1 MAFTV
6 WLPIAVLFVLL
17 FMKIPVA
24 FSLATSTLM
33 YFMLNPGSM
42 TTDMVVQNMISGTT
56 SFTYLAIP
64 FFTAAGVIF
73 NYSGI
78 TERLMNLCELI
89 VGKFAGGLA
98 QVNIVLSA
106 LMGGLSGSANA
117 DAAMQSKMLVP
128 QMNRLGYSNAFSTVV
143 TVVSSCITPI
153 IPPGIC
159 LILYATASGVSIAS
173 MFYAGYLPGALIM
186 AAEMVMG
193 GYMARKRGYKATR
206 ERFGT
211 AKEFAQNLKQSI
223 WALFLPFGLV
233 MGLRMGVFT
242 PTEAGAMCIVY
253 ALLVGALIY
262 RTIKPKMMIPIIRES
277 VEATSGIMFIIC
289 ASLAFGKFLTWERI
303 PMIISE
309 AILSICHTQ
318 WQFLLLVNVLLIIV
332 GMFFEGGAAMILLA
346 PLLVPAAQS
355 LGVNLIHFGIVM
367 CINLTIAGVTPPFGA
382 MMFVSTS
389 ITGCSFEDYCK
400 EVWPWCIL
408 LFGVLFL
415 LTYVPDIILCVPRL
429 LGAAGV

>member
-1 MAFTV
+1 MSFTV
-6 WLPIAVLFVLL
+6 WFPLLLLFLFL

-24 FSLATSTLM
+24 FSLAFSTLV
-33 YFMLNPGSM
+33 YFMFNSSSQP
-42 TTDMVVQNMISGTT
+42 TDIMVQNMLSGTT

-73 NYSGI
+73 NYLGI
-78 TERLMNLCELI
+78 TERLMNLCELL

-128 QMNRLGYSNAFSTVV
+128 EMERLGYSKEFSTVV
-143 TVVSSCITPI
+143 TVASSCITPI
-153 IPPGIC
+153 IPPGIV
-159 LILYATASGVSIAS
+159 LILYATASGVSIQE
-173 MFYAGYLPGALIM
+173 MFYAGYFPGFLIM
-186 AAEMVMG
+186 VAEMALAG
-193 GYMARKRGYKATR
+193 IQSRKRGYKPTR
-206 ERFGT
+206 DRIGT

-223 WALFLPFGLV
+223 WALFLPFGLI
-233 MGLRMGVFT
+233 MGLRFGVFT
-242 PTEAGAMCIVY
+242 PTEAGACCIVY

-262 RTIKPKMMIPIIRES
+262 RTIHVKQLLPILRES
-277 VEATSGIMFIIC
+277 VEATSGIMLIIC
-289 ASLAFGKFLTWERI
+289 ASIAFGKFLTWERI

-309 AILSICHTQ
+309 AILAICHTD
-318 WQFLLLVNVLLIIV
+318 WQFLLLVNILLAIV

-355 LGVNLIHFGIVM
+355 LDVNLIHFGIVM
-367 CINLTIAGVTPPFGA
+367 AINLTLAGVTPPFGA

-389 ITGCSFEDYCK
+389 ITGCTFSGYCR
-400 EVWPWCIL
+400 EVWPWIIMLFAVL
-408 LFGVLFL
+408 LIF
-415 LTYVPDIILCVPRL
+415 TYVPGIILFVPNL
-429 LGAAGV
+429 LMG

>member
-1 MAFTV
+1 MSFTV
-6 WLPIAVLFVLL
+6 WFPLLLL
-17 FMKIPVA
+17 FIFLFLKIPVA
-24 FSLATSTLM
+24 FSLAFSTLV
-33 YFMLNPGSM
+33 YFIFNSSSQP
-42 TTDMVVQNMISGTT
+42 TDIMVQNMISGTN

-78 TERLMNLCELI
+78 TERLMNLAELL
-89 VGKFAGGLA
+89 VGKFSGGLA

-128 QMNRLGYSNAFSTVV
+128 QMERLGYSKAFSTVV
-143 TVVSSCITPI
+143 TVASSCITPI
-153 IPPGIC
+153 IPPGII
-159 LILYATASGVSIAS
+159 LILYATASGVSIQS
-173 MFYAGYLPGALIM
+173 MFYAGYLPGFIIM
-186 AAEMVMG
+186 VAEMALA
-193 GYMARKRGYKATR
+193 GYQSRKRGYKPTR
-206 ERFGT
+206 DRIGT
-211 AKEFAQNLKQSI
+211 VKEFVDNLKQSI

-233 MGLRMGVFT
+233 MGLRLGVFT

-262 RTIKPKMMIPIIRES
+262 RTIKFSHMVKVIRES
-277 VEATSGIMFIIC
+277 VESTAGIMLIIC
-289 ASLAFGKFLTWERI
+289 GSIAFGKFLTWERI

-309 AILSICHTQ
+309 AILSVCHTD
-318 WQFLLLVNVLLIIV
+318 WQFLLLVNLLLLIV

-346 PLLVPAAQS
+346 PLLVPAATT
-355 LGVNLIHFGIVM
+355 LNVDLIHFGIV
-367 CINLTIAGVTPPFGA
+367 CAINLTLAGVTPPFGA

-400 EVWPWCIL
+400 ESWPWIVL
-408 LFGVLFL
+408 LFGVLILF
-415 LTYVPDIILCVPRL
+415 TYVPQIILFVPNL
-429 LGAAGV
+429 LG

>member
-1 MAFTV
+1 MDFAV
-6 WLPIAVLFVLL
+6 WFPLLLL
-17 FMKIPVA
+17 FIFLFLKIPVA
-24 FSLATSTLM
+24 FSLAFSTLI
-33 YFMLNPGSM
+33 YFMFNTQSQP
-42 TTDMVVQNMISGTT
+42 TDIIVQNMMSGTT

-78 TERLMNLCELI
+78 TERLMNLCDLI

-128 QMNRLGYSNAFSTVV
+128 QMVRLGYSNAFSTVV
-143 TVVSSCITPI
+143 TVASSCITPI
-153 IPPGIC
+153 IPPGIV
-159 LILYATASGVSIAS
+159 LILYATASGVSIQQ
-173 MFYAGYLPGALIM
+173 MFYAGYLPGLLIM
-186 AAEMVMG
+186 LALCGMAAFMSK
-193 GYMARKRGYKATR
+193 KRGYKATR
-206 ERFGT
+206 ENFGT
-211 AKEFAQNLKQSI
+211 PKEFAMNLKESI

-233 MGLRMGVFT
+233 MGLRFGVFT
-242 PTEAGAMCIVY
+242 PTEAGASCIVY
-253 ALLVGALIY
+253 ALFVGIVIY
-262 RTIKPKMMIPIIRES
+262 RTIKLEHMFQILRES
-277 VEATSGIMFIIC
+277 VEATAGIMLIIC
-289 ASLAFGKFLTWERI
+289 ASIAFGKFLTWERI

-309 AILSICHTQ
+309 AILSICNTQ
-318 WQFLLLVNVLLIIV
+318 WQFLLLVNILLIII

-367 CINLTIAGVTPPFGA
+367 AINLTIAGVTPPFGA

-389 ITGCSFEDYCK
+389 ITGCTFSEYCK
-400 EVWPWCIL
+400 EVWPWCVL
-408 LFGVLFL
+408 LFAVLFI
-415 LTYVPDIILCVPRL
+415 LTFLPGIILFVPNL
-429 LGAAGV
+429 LM